1 MKVLQLNIRLQ
12 FFSFFGI
19 SIKKTSAYSQER
31 HHFKSEFKFT
41 AKVFKCLTSATL
53 DMIVSM
59 PAVISQSSFGLAV
72 AHLRNAIPLAGQGL
86 SWVVPMIVGLIIGT
100 IIFKIKV
107 KNN

>member
-1 MKVLQLNIRLQ
+1 
-12 FFSFFGI
+12 
-19 SIKKTSAYSQER
+19 
-31 HHFKSEFKFT
+31 
-41 AKVFKCLTSATL
+41 
-53 DMIVSM
+53 MIVSM

-72 AHLRNAIPLAGQGL
+72 AHLINALPLAGQGL

>member
-1 MKVLQLNIRLQ
+1 MGLVL
-12 FFSFFGI
+12 
-19 SIKKTSAYSQER
+19 KTSAYSQER

-41 AKVFKCLTSATL
+41 AKVFKCLTFATL

-72 AHLRNAIPLAGQGL
+72 AHLRNALPLAGQGL

-100 IIFKIKV
+100 ILFKIKV
-107 KNN
+107 KIISKKASVIYRCFLT